1 MAGLSEMQLG
11 KAGEYLVCADLI
23 TKGFVA
29 FPSEQGLGYDV
40 VLDINGKLLRVQ
52 VKTTERPRIVP
63 QRDKPIPCYMFNI
76 KRMGKFNGGRV
87 DERAVDLFALVAL
100 DSKTIGYL
108 KNKDLRTSMNFRVD
122 AMRGEYYDEKG
133 ASDFRMV
140 QRMVEQKRSK
150 KEISIELGL
159 NLTTVYRMADPNY
172 SPFQTSAKY
181 LSDIQ
186 RDSEWFYEL

>member
-1 MAGLSEMQLG
+1 MVNSKEMQLG

-29 FPSEQGLGYDV
+29 FPSEQGLSYDV
-40 VLDINGKLLRVQ
+40 VLDVDGRLLRVQ

-63 QRDKPIPCYMFNI
+63 QRDTPIPCYMFNI
-76 KRMGKFNGGRV
+76 KRMGKFNGKRV
-87 DERAVDLFALVAL
+87 DERAVDLFALVAI

-108 KNKDLRTSMNFRVD
+108 KNSDLRTSMNFRVD

-140 QRMVEQKRSK
+140 QKMVEQKKSK

-159 NLTTVYRMADPNY
+159 NLTTVYRMAHPDY
-172 SPFQTSAKY
+172 VPFKTSAKY

-186 RDSEWFYEL
+186 RESGWFYEL